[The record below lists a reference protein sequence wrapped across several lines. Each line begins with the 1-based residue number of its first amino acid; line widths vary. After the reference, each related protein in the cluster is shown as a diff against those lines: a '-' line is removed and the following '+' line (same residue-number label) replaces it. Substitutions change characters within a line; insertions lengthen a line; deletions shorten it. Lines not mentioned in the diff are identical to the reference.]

1 MPARQRF
8 FVDLKDGETTVVSWK
23 KLTNDAEKNMSAGV
37 PSDAPA
43 GANPALE
50 ARIAPETVTSAAV
63 VDPDT
68 LPPPPNRFSSVIERI
83 ERLYKGGDSD
93 EENVEESP
101 DEDQYDTDDP
111 FIDDEELNEYFM
123 VEKAKTKHTGF
134 FINRGALE
142 KISVAPP
149 DPAVIPKKRKRR
161 DVKKVAG
168 EKIVEDSAKRRMK
181 VKSRMKVSTQQLQ
194 DSGTHDGV
202 GAGTGSEQALTRIY
216 SSEPEDFSNEDS
228 RKQPKFDLAMSHT
241 QGKVREFK
249 QVASK
254 PESSKKAGVLVTSR
268 LEVWKDGKS
277 KARDV
282 TASKIVK
289 TDGGNVLQSSPGLV
303 KYLANGQKLDQRF
316 SSHPEEKKWKE
327 VTKDSK
333 LSIPVSGN
341 LMKLKMLQHSTK
353 EEGVRDYEG
362 AAGRSTG
369 SGKSSSPGPK
379 ESSPSRR
386 SGWPKGTMMERA
398 IQDLEKGVAE
408 YCPPRADGEEPEQPP
423 QSGGKAKRLPREV
436 KQKLAKVARLA
447 QAREGKVPDELVDRL
462 MGILGHVMRLTTLK
476 RNLKEMVELGLSAKQ
491 EKEGRI
497 LDIKREVT
505 EMVKSRV
512 LSLQA
517 QDADLQ
523 EGSLDDFQAAP
534 GSAEKGGSNS
544 AKYKWD
550 HATEDRL
557 CDLYEQYLEGMD
569 EHKGPQTRKLYIE
582 LAEIWPEGWM
592 DNVGIKAAVSRA
604 KERKKRL
611 TKLGKETKRKPKILG
626 PIGEK
631 QKASEDRSA
640 EILSILN
647 KAGQRLGPLVTK
659 PKPAVGN
666 PEDHSGFSVPNG
678 PRPWATGDAATTKT
692 KALGESHPIKI
703 LKKSSKHELKDKVR
717 EGMEQG
723 FRVGSSSFGR
733 VAENALLKKIRRK
746 KLKTDLEHDLS
757 LPPALMMSKTDDVAA
772 KDISHTNVPQISKRK
787 LSVAGEIPGKEMRRE
802 KVTGG
807 SISHSAAQHWNPNYT
822 AFL

>member
-168 EKIVEDSAKRRMK
+168 EKIVEDSAKRRIK

-216 SSEPEDFSNEDS
+216 SSEPEDFSNDDS
-228 RKQPKFDLAMSHT
+228 RKQPKLDLAMSHT

-289 TDGGNVLQSSPGLV
+289 TDGGNLLQSSPGLV
-303 KYLANGQKLDQRF
+303 KDLANGQKLDQRF

-327 VTKDSK
+327 
-333 LSIPVSGN
+333 
-341 LMKLKMLQHSTK
+341 
-353 EEGVRDYEG
+353 
-362 AAGRSTG
+362 
-369 SGKSSSPGPK
+369 KSSSPGPK

-592 DNVGIKAAVSRA
+592 DNIGIKAAVSRA
-604 KERKKRL
+604 KERKKQL

-631 QKASEDRSA
+631 QKASEDRSV

-678 PRPWATGDAATTKT
+678 PRPWSIGDAATAKT

-703 LKKSSKHELKDKVR
+703 LKKSSKHDLKDKVW

-746 KLKTDLEHDLS
+746 KLKTDFEHDLS
-757 LPPALMMSKTDDVAA
+757 LPPALMMSKTDDAAA

-807 SISHSAAQHWNPNYT
+807 SISHSVAQHWNPNYT